1 MERWELERKRSKKLL
16 LFLYVLFHVSKRN
29 QRLTDRCV
37 WPSIAQAIRMK
48 NAWLSKPDECS
59 KYMAFTTHQIWS
71 NITNPFRR
79 RFVGYT
85 NILLFYEKPKAT
97 PFQKWK
103 PLSSAFNHNLETREN
118 SAYVFYIHS
127 LFPPKMF
134 QVICKTFIIPD
145 SIRNNDNAFLE
156 TTQKSA
162 EQVSTATPK
171 INTKTNIFNAKLMH
185 SLNSLE
191 TYL

>member
-1 MERWELERKRSKKLL
+1 MCY
-16 LFLYVLFHVSKRN
+16 FMYQISKRN

-71 NITNPFRR
+71 NITIPFRR

-103 PLSSAFNHNLETREN
+103 PLSSAFNQNLETRDN
-118 SAYVFYIHS
+118 SAYVLYINS
-127 LFPPKMF
+127 FFFPPKMF
-134 QVICKTFIIPD
+134 QAMNVICKTFIIAD
-145 SIRNNDNAFLE
+145 SIRNNDNVCLE
-156 TTQKSA
+156 TTRKSA

-171 INTKTNIFNAKLMH
+171 INTKTNIFNANLMH

-191 TYL
+191 TYF